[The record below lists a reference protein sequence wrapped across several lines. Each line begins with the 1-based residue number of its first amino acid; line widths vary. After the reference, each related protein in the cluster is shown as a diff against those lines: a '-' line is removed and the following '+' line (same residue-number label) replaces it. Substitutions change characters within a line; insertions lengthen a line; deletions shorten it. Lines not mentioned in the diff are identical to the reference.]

1 MAILEILRYPDS
13 RLRNKAQPVAQVD
26 TETQQLIADMFETM
40 YEALGIGLA
49 ATQVNSTKRLLVMDI
64 SEERDDP
71 LCLINPEIIFKE
83 GEEKEE
89 EGCLSVPGV
98 SELVKRATHI
108 QVKALD
114 QDGNPI
120 KLDLEGLPAVCV
132 QHEIDHLDGKLFIDY
147 LSSLKRNRIRRKLE
161 KEIRQADDE

>member
-13 RLRNKAQPVAQVD
+13 RLRNQAQPVAQVD
-26 TETQQLIADMFETM
+26 TETKQLIADMFETM
-40 YEALGIGLA
+40 YAAPGIGLA

-64 SEERDDP
+64 SEERNDP
-71 LCLINPEIIFKE
+71 LCLINPEIVFQE

-98 SELVKRATHI
+98 SEPVKRATHI

-114 QDGNPI
+114 RDGNPI
-120 KLDLEGLPAVCV
+120 ELDLEGLPAVCV
-132 QHEIDHLDGKLFIDY
+132 QHEIDHLEGKLFIDY
-147 LSSLKRNRIRRKLE
+147 LSSLKRTRIRKKLE
-161 KEIRQADDE
+161 KETRQTHDE